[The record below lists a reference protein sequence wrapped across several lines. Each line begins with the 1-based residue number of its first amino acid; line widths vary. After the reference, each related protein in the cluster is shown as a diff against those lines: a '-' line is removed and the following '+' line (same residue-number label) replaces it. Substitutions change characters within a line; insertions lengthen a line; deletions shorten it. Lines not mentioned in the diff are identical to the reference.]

1 MRICASV
8 SVRLLSCK
16 VVRISSVVFSR
27 SSASTRILRTWS
39 NSNAWKWLRL
49 PVVVRMGDLPFST
62 QYIRGE
68 LQNSSIQSTLV
79 SPLFRGHI
87 WKQYVSA
94 QGMKHFNDEFF
105 WTQEKLGRI

>member
-68 LQNSSIQSTLV
+68 LQNSSIHFTLV
-79 SPLFRGHI
+79 SPLFRGYT
-87 WKQYVSA
+87 WKQPMSA
-94 QGMKHFNDEFF
+94 EGHEVFQG
-105 WTQEKLGRI
+105 